1 MADVVKV
8 YDGAIEVETDP
19 EEIALQQ
26 VLKASQAT
34 FKEEQTARDAAMA
47 RALATE
53 EGPPSP
59 MKDAKVVFDGSIEKD
74 L

>member
-1 MADVVKV
+1 MADVKVV
-8 YDGAIEVETDP
+8 YDGGIEVETDP
-19 EEIALQQ
+19 EEIVMQQ

-34 FKEEQTARDAAMA
+34 FKEEQTTRDAAMA

-53 EGPPSP
+53 EGPMSP
-59 MKDAKVVFDGSIEKD
+59 TTTPKVVFDGSIEKD